1 MELVDAHLTQP
12 APSYSNRIAWVP
24 RSFDS
29 VLHRALAKMP
39 DSRYDSCTEMIE
51 SLSEALTGD

>member
-1 MELVDAHLTQP
+1 
-12 APSYSNRIAWVP
+12 
-24 RSFDS
+24 